1 MILDLRLLLITYQ
14 HRLFHV
20 GAIFHYRSKFIHGMR
35 YRLLEVSDLSC
46 YPLIIPVAV
55 VSAFFNL
62 AGDRI

>member
-1 MILDLRLLLITYQ
+1 MILNLRLLLITYQ

-20 GAIFHYRSKFIHGMR
+20 GTIFHYRSKFIHGMR
-35 YRLLEVSDLSC
+35 CRWLEVSDLSC
-46 YPLIIPVAV
+46 YPLIIPVAA